1 VKSRRR
7 IVDGWISRADAAPT
21 VIGRRARRRAPP
33 AICVLLLIACAQT
46 VSPQPLTEYRLKAA
60 FLYNFALF
68 TDWPAGTGGS
78 LNLCVYGAD
87 PFGTEIDA
95 LQDKPVGERLL
106 AVRRT
111 PVGGS
116 LDGCQIVF
124 IAPSAITALPHV
136 LGELHGRAAL
146 TVADSPDA
154 ARQGVALN
162 MSVAQNKV
170 SFEAN
175 LSAARGAGLN
185 LSSKLLRLA
194 TQVIQ

>member
-1 VKSRRR
+1 MRGRRR
-7 IVDGWISRADAAPT
+7 IVYRWICRA
-21 VIGRRARRRAPP
+21 GRARRGAS
-33 AICVLLLIACAQT
+33 AICVLLALACAQT
-46 VSPQPLTEYRLKAA
+46 ACPQPLTEYRLKAA

-68 TDWPAGTGGS
+68 TDWPARTGS
-78 LNLCVYGAD
+78 PLTLCLYGAD
-87 PFGTEIDA
+87 PFGKEIDA
-95 LQDKPVGERLL
+95 LQDKPVGERFL

-111 PVGGS
+111 PAGGS
-116 LDGCQIVF
+116 LTDCQIVF
-124 IAPSAITALPHV
+124 IAPSAITGLPHV
-136 LGELHGRAAL
+136 LDELHGQVAL

-162 MSVAQNKV
+162 MSVAQDKV

-185 LSSKLLRLA
+185 LSSKLLHLA

>member
-7 IVDGWISRADAAPT
+7 IVNGWISRAA
-21 VIGRRARRRAPP
+21 RARRRA
-33 AICVLLLIACAQT
+33 AAMLGVLLLIPCAQT
-46 VSPQPLTEYRLKAA
+46 ANPQPLSEYRLKAA

-68 TDWPAGTGGS
+68 TDWPAGTGS
-78 LNLCVYGAD
+78 PLTLCVYGAD
-87 PFGTEIDA
+87 PFGKEIDA
-95 LQDKPVGERLL
+95 LQDKPVGDRFL
-106 AVRRT
+106 ALRRT
-111 PVGGS
+111 PAGGS
-116 LDGCQIVF
+116 LADCQIVF
-124 IAPSAITALPHV
+124 VAPSAITGLPHV
-136 LGELHGRAAL
+136 LDELRGRTAL

-154 ARQGVALN
+154 ARHGVALN
-162 MSVAQNKV
+162 MSVAQDKV

>member
-1 VKSRRR
+1 VRSRGHP
-7 IVDGWISRADAAPT
+7 VDGRISSAK
-21 VIGRRARRRAPP
+21 RARRAARAL
-33 AICVLLLIACAQT
+33 CVLLLLACAKPAY
-46 VSPQPLTEYRLKAA
+46 PQPLTEYRLKAA

-68 TDWPAGTGGS
+68 TDWPADTGSS

-87 PFGTEIDA
+87 PFGREIDA
-95 LQDKPVGERLL
+95 LQDKPVGERVL

-111 PVGGS
+111 PAGGP
-116 LDGCQIVF
+116 LAGCQIVF
-124 IAPSAITALPHV
+124 IAPSAIAGLPRV
-136 LGELHGRAAL
+136 LGELRGRVAL
-146 TVADSPDA
+146 TVADSPGA
-154 ARQGVALN
+154 ARQGVAIN

-185 LSSKLLRLA
+185 LSSKLLHLA

>member
-1 VKSRRR
+1 MRSRRR
-7 IVDGWISRADAAPT
+7 NVDGWISRAE
-21 VIGRRARRRAPP
+21 RARRCGAS
-33 AICVLLLIACAQT
+33 AFGVLLLIAWAQ
-46 VSPQPLTEYRLKAA
+46 SAHPQPLTEYRLKAA

-68 TDWPAGTGGS
+68 TDWPAGTGGA

-87 PFGTEIDA
+87 PFGKEIDA
-95 LQDKPVGERLL
+95 LQDKPVGERYLV
-106 AVRRT
+106 VRRT
-111 PVGGS
+111 PAGGS
-116 LDGCQIVF
+116 LDACQIVF
-124 IAPSAITALPHV
+124 IAPSAMAGLPQV
-136 LGELHGRAAL
+136 LGELHGRVAL

-162 MSVAQNKV
+162 MSVAQDKV

-175 LSAARGAGLN
+175 LAAARGAGLN